1 MHCARGLSV
10 QWEMDKGGLAC
21 NLGHEIG
28 WAGARAARD
37 AESLIGPQTCVLA
50 RGHSCADPSPSL
62 RAVRDFTR
70 DARFDVCV
78 KGVCEHS

>member
-1 MHCARGLSV
+1 M

-50 RGHSCADPSPSL
+50 RGRSCADPSPSL